1 MDSTIIFGLLL
12 AFLGGGIQGAFVFP
26 MKFMKNS
33 RWENGWFWF
42 SLICCLIIPVVM
54 AFATTPN
61 LGGIYQA
68 AGMKSL
74 SLVFLF
80 GLGWGVGVVL
90 FGLGAEYLGMSLG
103 VSIIT
108 GINVCLGA
116 VLPILFLSR
125 DQFTLKAG
133 LVLAAALAV
142 MVAGV
147 AVISRAGILREQER
161 GAGADVKAGGAKVPF
176 KIGLLICIVA
186 GIFCPSTNF
195 AVFFGQPITEE
206 VKKLGTVAAY
216 NVGYAMLLPWFI
228 GGWIVNTAYC
238 LHLLRKNK
246 SFGNF
251 SADGGGGNIFKAFIM
266 SALFMVGMVLYIIA
280 TSLYLTGGAGAVV
293 GWPIFMGATITASTL
308 LGVFSGE
315 WRGVS
320 RRALGWLYGGVA
332 LLILAVVL
340 ASLSNFFKAAP
351 AA

>member
-1 MDSTIIFGLLL
+1 MILIGLLL
-12 AFLGGGIQGAFVFP
+12 AFIGGGIQGAFVFP

-54 AFATTPN
+54 AFATTPG
-61 LGGIYQA
+61 LMGIYQA
-68 AGMKSL
+68 AGTKPVA
-74 SLVFLF
+74 LVFLF

-90 FGLGAEYLGMSLG
+90 FGLGAEYLGMALG
-103 VSIIT
+103 ISIIT

-116 VLPILFLSR
+116 LFPILFLSR
-125 DQFTLKAG
+125 EQFTAKAG
-133 LVLAAALAV
+133 LVLGAALLV

-147 AVISRAGILREQER
+147 GVISRAGQLREKER
-161 GAGADVKAGGAKVPF
+161 GAGAAASASKVPF
-176 KIGLLICIVA
+176 KVGLLVCIVA

-195 AVFFGQPITEE
+195 AVFFGQPITEQ
-206 VKKLGTVAAY
+206 VKQLGAVAAC

-228 GGWIVNTAYC
+228 GGWLVNTGYC
-238 LHLLRKNK
+238 LYLLKKNK

-251 SADGGGGNIFKAFIM
+251 TAPGGGGNVLKAVAT
-266 SALFMVGMVLYIIA
+266 SLLLMVGMVLYIVA

-293 GWPIFMGATITASTL
+293 GWPVFMGATITASTL

-315 WRGVS
+315 WKGVS
-320 RRALGWLYGGVA
+320 GRTYGWLYGGVA

-340 ASLSNFFKAAP
+340 ASLSNLFLAKTVTTL
-351 AA
+351 

>member
-1 MDSTIIFGLLL
+1 
-12 AFLGGGIQGAFVFP
+12 
-26 MKFMKNS
+26 
-33 RWENGWFWF
+33 
-42 SLICCLIIPVVM
+42 M
-54 AFATTPN
+54 ALATTPG
-61 LGGIYQA
+61 LMGIYEA
-68 AGMKSL
+68 AGVKSL
-74 SLVFLF
+74 ALVFVF

-90 FGLGAEYLGMSLG
+90 FGLGAEYLGMALG

-116 VLPILFLSR
+116 LFPILFLSR
-125 DQFTLKAG
+125 EQFTVQAG
-133 LVLAAALAV
+133 LVLGAALAV

-147 AVISRAGILREQER
+147 AVISRAGILREHER
-161 GAGADVKAGGAKVPF
+161 GAGINVGGAKVPF
-176 KIGLLICIVA
+176 RIGLLICIVA

-206 VKKLGTVAAY
+206 VKTLGTVAAY

-251 SADGGGGNIFKAFIM
+251 SADGCGGNIFKAFIM
-266 SALFMVGMVLYIIA
+266 STLFTVGMVLYIIA

-315 WRGVS
+315 WQGVS
-320 RRALGWLYGGVA
+320 RRALGWLFGGVA

-340 ASLSNFFKAAP
+340 ASLSNFFKAAS
-351 AA
+351 AV